1 MADSTPW
8 LLAEVE
14 DSIALFGEECW
25 APYGLE
31 PNLKAI
37 QALCDEQFAQGLSQ
51 RRLDARTAFA
61 EFAAAMTARD

>member
-8 LLAEVE
+8 LLAEIE

-25 APYGLE
+25 APYGLA

-37 QALCDEQFAQGLSQ
+37 QALCDQQFAQGLSP
-51 RRLDARTAFA
+51 RRLDAAEAFA
-61 EFAAAMTARD
+61 EFEAVMAAK